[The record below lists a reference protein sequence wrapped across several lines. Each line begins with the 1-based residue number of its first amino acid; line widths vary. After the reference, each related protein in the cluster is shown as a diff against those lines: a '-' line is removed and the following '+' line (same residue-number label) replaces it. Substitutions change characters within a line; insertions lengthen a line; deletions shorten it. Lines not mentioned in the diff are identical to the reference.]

1 MNIHKETTELRKYYE
16 TLQIDLISQ
25 MDEVELPEINEKLS
39 INNFNSYIEK
49 LEKLFEAFSDEE
61 KRNLSEQKR
70 LTLSILKQAFQEYR
84 IPPYTS
90 YT

>member
-1 MNIHKETTELRKYYE
+1 M
-16 TLQIDLISQ
+16 
-25 MDEVELPEINEKLS
+25 PEINEKLS

-49 LEKLFEAFSDEE
+49 LEKLVEAFPDDE
-61 KRNLSEQKR
+61 KQNLSEQKR